1 MRFLKSK
8 LQNLWE
14 TFKKV
19 DWEITTYLF
28 SATILAI
35 FIRISLLGFKSLDYE
50 TYTKLWYSAIQTGG
64 IKALGGDFSNYNPP
78 YLYLLYLVARFFPG
92 LPDVVAIKIPSLIAD
107 FVCAGFIYKII
118 RLKSN
123 NRYLPVLSYCATLL
137 SLPVILNSSYW
148 GQADSVYTAAL
159 IACLFFLMA
168 KKKLLSFISFGIA
181 FAFKLQSIF
190 ILPVLIALWLRK
202 EISWKIFLAVPVVYF
217 VSIIPAWI
225 LGRPLASLISIY
237 FSQAGE
243 YNKLTSHAPNIY
255 AWFPIGKDIFQSFLP
270 VGIAFAVAII
280 LIFILLIFK
289 CQKELSL
296 PLFVEIVFLS
306 VLTVP
311 FVLPKMHQRYFFPA
325 DIFSIAFGFYFPKYF
340 YIPIIL
346 NLVSFFSYQYFLF
359 GVEPYSNSDLA
370 LVTCAL
376 VAVVTWKLINDLY
389 KTNNDELG
397 PEETE
402 KSY

>member
-1 MRFLKSK
+1 MQSP
-8 LQNLWE
+8 WE
-14 TFKKV
+14 AIKKV

-28 SATILAI
+28 SATIIAL
-35 FIRISLLGFKSLDYE
+35 FIRLCLLGFKSADYE
-50 TYTKLWYSAIQTGG
+50 TYTKIWYNTIQTGG
-64 IKALGGDFSNYNPP
+64 IMALGGDFSNYNPP

-107 FVCAGFIYKII
+107 FFCAGFIYKII
-118 RLKSN
+118 RLTSN
-123 NRYLPVLSYCATLL
+123 NRYLPLLSYCATLL

-148 GQADSVYTAAL
+148 GQADSIYTAAL
-159 IACLFFLMA
+159 IASLYFLMA
-168 KKKLLSFISFGIA
+168 RKKFLSFISFGIA

-202 EISWKIFLAVPVVYF
+202 ELSWKYFLAIPVVYF

-225 LGRPLASLISIY
+225 VGRPLASLISIY

-280 LIFILLIFK
+280 LIFILLIVK

-296 PLFVEIVFLS
+296 PHYVEMVFLS
-306 VLTVP
+306 VLAVP

-325 DIFSIAFGFYFPKYF
+325 DILSIAFGFYFPKYF

-359 GVEPYSNSDLA
+359 GAEPYRNSDLA
-370 LVTCAL
+370 LVTCGL
-376 VAVVTWKLINDLY
+376 VVVVTWSLINDLY
-389 KTNNDELG
+389 KSNNDEL
-397 PEETE
+397 
-402 KSY
+402 KSE